1 MFLLNINKLPL
12 IQISCLKKV
21 LSNIIG
27 MEGVEKLPNNLVIV
41 LTVEV
46 LDVVGNGVIHL
57 GNHLFGE
64 VQVQELIML
73 MMQEENGVIHH
84 TKKIFAKHDK
94 IVDIK
99 QVVQLIALVIQF
111 VDISFYLIFKTVLL
125 LVSTE
130 FIRK

>member
-46 LDVVGNGVIHL
+46 LDVVGNGV
-57 GNHLFGE
+57 NHRRFIFGE

-73 MMQEENGVIHH
+73 MMQEEIGVIHH

-99 QVVQLIALVIQF
+99 QVVQLIALVIEF

>member
-57 GNHLFGE
+57 FGE
-64 VQVQELIML
+64 VQELIML
-73 MMQEENGVIHH
+73 MMQEEIGVIHH
-84 TKKIFAKHDK
+84 TKKILAKHDK

-99 QVVQLIALVIQF
+99 KVVQRVALVIQF
-111 VDISFYLIFKTVLL
+111 VDISFDLIFKTVLL

>member
-46 LDVVGNGVIHL
+46 LDVVGNGV
-57 GNHLFGE
+57 NHRRFIFGE

-99 QVVQLIALVIQF
+99 QVVQLIALVIEF